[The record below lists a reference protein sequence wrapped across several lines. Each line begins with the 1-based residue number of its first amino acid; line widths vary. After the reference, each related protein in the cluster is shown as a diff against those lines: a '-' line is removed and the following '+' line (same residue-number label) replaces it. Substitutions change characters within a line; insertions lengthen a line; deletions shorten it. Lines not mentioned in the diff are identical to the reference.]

1 MDLKSG
7 YPWWAVRNGLPRQ
20 FPALQEDL
28 RCDVAI
34 VGGGISGALVA
45 DEFAAHGHSVVL
57 VERRD
62 IGWGSTAASTALL
75 QYEIDTPMT
84 GLAARYGEDDAVLAY
99 RACVE
104 AVGMLLAK
112 AAEVRGVGS
121 ARADSVQYASN
132 SRHVRALRAEFR
144 LRARH
149 GFAVAWLDA
158 GRVRDRYGFDAPGA
172 ILSKVAARMDPY
184 LMTYRLLARLQRRGA
199 GVFDRTT
206 LAHLQPNA
214 RGVTLVTTEGL
225 RIDARH
231 VVLAAGYETQ
241 QWLHDRV
248 ARNRSSYAFISDPID
263 PGTLGPLARTL
274 FWETAHP
281 YLYMRG
287 TEDGRVMVGGA
298 DDAIDIPARRDRRV
312 QARSRKLMRQALA
325 LFPGLPLRPAFA
337 WAGTFAETADG
348 LPFFGAHPQYGPRVL
363 FAMAYGGNGT
373 VYSMLGAGLLRALV
387 ERVGI
392 SLGLPVRAEAAE

>member
-104 AVGMLLAK
+104 AG
-112 AAEVRGVGS
+112 GVHG

-184 LMTYRLLARLQRRGA
+184 LMTYRLLARLQRR
-199 GVFDRTT
+199 
-206 LAHLQPNA
+206 
-214 RGVTLVTTEGL
+214 
-225 RIDARH
+225 
-231 VVLAAGYETQ
+231 AAQIGE
-241 QWLHDRV
+241 
-248 ARNRSSYAFISDPID
+248 I
-263 PGTLGPLARTL
+263 
-274 FWETAHP
+274 E
-281 YLYMRG
+281 
-287 TEDGRVMVGGA
+287 
-298 DDAIDIPARRDRRV
+298 
-312 QARSRKLMRQALA
+312 RSR
-325 LFPGLPLRPAFA
+325 
-337 WAGTFAETADG
+337 
-348 LPFFGAHPQYGPRVL
+348 
-363 FAMAYGGNGT
+363 
-373 VYSMLGAGLLRALV
+373 
-387 ERVGI
+387 
-392 SLGLPVRAEAAE
+392 VRAADKPHQVGR